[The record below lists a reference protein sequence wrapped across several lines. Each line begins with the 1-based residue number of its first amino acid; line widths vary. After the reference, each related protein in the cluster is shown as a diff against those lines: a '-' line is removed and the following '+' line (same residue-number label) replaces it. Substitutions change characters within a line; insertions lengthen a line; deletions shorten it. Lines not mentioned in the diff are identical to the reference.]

1 MRKIGALWNP
11 NTKFSFW
18 MLSLLLTVI
27 LMGIPFTWAEAQV
40 EIITLISIHQIPFVI
55 LIHRQN
61 RFSFGVLYPGWNW
74 CEWIQ
79 IFASG
84 TGYGGFICRGL
95 FGVKPYTYRF
105 FHEGHHGEWK
115 KNWRGKTSKCVTI
128 DPMEW
133 LRKIHHQKAKR
144 RKLRLSRQLF
154 AKLNFVER
162 EVRKFPHFLILW
174 HLPCNYT
181 HLSPNGIP
189 YHFGVTWES
198 HQVLMWPNV
207 AAREIGIM
215 DC

>member
-115 KNWRGKTSKCVTI
+115 KIG
-128 DPMEW
+128 EE
-133 LRKIHHQKAKR
+133 
-144 RKLRLSRQLF
+144 KL
-154 AKLNFVER
+154 
-162 EVRKFPHFLILW
+162 
-174 HLPCNYT
+174 
-181 HLSPNGIP
+181 
-189 YHFGVTWES
+189 
-198 HQVLMWPNV
+198 PNV
-207 AAREIGIM
+207 SLSIRWSDSGRFTTKKPKEESWDFRDSFLPNWTLLREK
-215 DC
+215 